1 MTATQPTDV
10 FKSDEDKKSDNDDS
24 EDEDTE
30 EDPDFMQQ
38 VFNTDSSV
46 QKIGYLFSSQSATDP
61 DQIYAITYTNGL
73 LIWDLNTH
81 DLVYRSPKEFQS
93 KVDFNVENE
102 EAEENYF
109 IDCFY
114 YNNVLTTCMSDK
126 RGCLNMY
133 QKDHLFCG
141 TDRSIAGNRTHR
153 DIIRDSYWDGEQ
165 LFTCGEDGFLL
176 KWNIGEPEELEDRN
190 VINKK
195 KQNNAV
201 ESDEEVKRKTRRV
214 DKKFKH
220 STKST
225 NKK

>member
-1 MTATQPTDV
+1 MTPTQQADV
-10 FKSDEDKKSDNDDS
+10 FKSDEDKKGDDDS

-61 DQIYAITYTNGL
+61 DQIYSITYTNGL
-73 LIWDLNTH
+73 FVWDLNTH
-81 DLVYRSPKEFQS
+81 DLVYRSPKESQS
-93 KVDFNVENE
+93 KVDLSVECD

-126 RGCLNMY
+126 RGDLNMY
-133 QKDHLFCG
+133 QKDRLFCG
-141 TDRSIAGNRTHR
+141 TDRGIAGNRTHR
-153 DIIRDSYWDGEQ
+153 DIIRDSYWNGEQ

-176 KWNIGEPEELEDRN
+176 KWNICESEESEERN
-190 VINKK
+190 VLNKK
-195 KQNNAV
+195 KQSYAV
-201 ESDEEVKRKTRRV
+201 DSDEEVKRKTRRV

-220 STKST
+220 SKSF
-225 NKK
+225 NKN